1 MHVAEDQAADVRTLL
16 DKQAIAE
23 MLHRYCYAM
32 DANDRQLG
40 YEVWHADGTAH
51 YEGMFDGLGRDFV
64 DFGQSGHEA
73 AFGQTSHQL
82 TNILIEVAGDRAT
95 SRSCVTAAAPIA
107 NSDSIYIIRGR
118 YHDQWSRPRR
128 RLADRQP
135 TLHDRHLAGLADQPR
150 AAADT
155 GVAGGRGLN
164 APMSRQGR
172 P

>member
-82 TNILIEVAGDRAT
+82 TNILIEVAGDQAT

-118 YHDQWSRPRR
+118 YHDQWSRRDGVWRIDNRR
-128 RLADRQP
+128 FTTDTWQVLP
-135 TLHDRHLAGLADQPR
+135 TNHELSQIQESP
-150 AAADT
+150 
-155 GVAGGRGLN
+155 AGGG
-164 APMSRQGR
+164 
-172 P
+172 